1 MRAIIGWVWRRHS
14 AGVRQGQSLI
24 LFALLLPVMI
34 GFTGLA
40 LDAGNVYFQRRLL
53 QRAADAAALTGAQV
67 ANFDPER
74 PEILD
79 PEGPD
84 QARVNVLRNLGNS
97 GDTIVTR
104 VRPQAGPY
112 ADILGDGN
120 YDDGE
125 RAYIEVTISR
135 NVTNPFM
142 QLFGLNSSTITTR
155 AVARCYV
162 PGYGN
167 PALLALNG
175 NNSDAIT
182 FNGCGGSGCRVE
194 GDIMS
199 YGGVNPN
206 GTSVSTSGSTYA
218 LNGPISGPITYTNGG
233 DSFSGTENQSVDLL
247 NVDDPTLLPTFQWPA
262 WPAASMTITATT
274 SGSNL
279 GCAEYREDPPG
290 PDPAIDTTDCDG
302 SVRVR
307 SDHEPWSGRS
317 EVVIR
322 PGTYSGN
329 IEQDTAARPLLFD
342 AGGTVVN
349 GNVTLHENATIDADL
364 WVKGDLIVN
373 GAATFNGRVRV
384 DGTVSINGSG
394 SATFNGDVL
403 FNGDLGVSG
412 TAVLHPGTYDD
423 VSVSGT
429 VEFLT
434 GVYDFRTLAFGS
446 SAYGWTA
453 EPTSTTAVNGWD
465 NSGVVFR
472 LLGPSEDVA
481 NCMTSIGPSGPPA
494 GFDPAT
500 CYDDTINVLDITG
513 GTQLNLHV
521 LNRNTIP
528 PLSPDPY
535 NNTYNNFL
543 FYAPFNSLDL
553 TGTGNRDIDGSIYA
567 PHGNVDISGDG
578 GDAVIE
584 GQVVANQIR
593 LSGNGSL
600 ISYYPSSP
608 KITFGPVLV
617 NTPRS
622 DG

>member
-1 MRAIIGWVWRRHS
+1 MRAIIERIWRRRGT
-14 AGVRQGQSLI
+14 GVRQGQSLI
-24 LFALLLPVMI
+24 LFTLLLPVMI

-67 ANFDPER
+67 ANFNPEQ

-79 PEGPD
+79 PQGPD

-112 ADILGDGN
+112 ADILSDGN

-142 QLFGLNSSTITTR
+142 QLFGLNSSTITAR

-175 NNSDAIT
+175 NNPDAIT
-182 FNGCGGSGCRVE
+182 FNGCGGSGCRIQ

-206 GTSVSTSGSTYA
+206 GMNVSTSGSTYA

-262 WPAASMTITATT
+262 WPATSMTITATT

-279 GCAEYREDPPG
+279 GCEEYRDDPPG
-290 PDPAIDTTDCDG
+290 PAPASDTTDCDG

-307 SDHEPWSGRS
+307 ADHEPWSGRS

-322 PGTYSGN
+322 PGTYSGS
-329 IEQDTAARPLLFD
+329 IQQDNGARPVHFD
-342 AGGTVVN
+342 GGGTVVN
-349 GNVTLHENATIDADL
+349 GSVTLNEDATIDADL
-364 WVKGDLIVN
+364 WVKGNLIVN
-373 GAATFNGRVRV
+373 GDATFNGRVKV
-384 DGTVSINGSG
+384 DGTVSINGA
-394 SATFNGDVL
+394 ATFNNATM
-403 FNGDLGVSG
+403 FNGDLSVTG
-412 TAVLHPGTYDD
+412 TATLFPGKYDD

-434 GVYDFRTLAFGS
+434 GIYDFRTLTFGS
-446 SAYGWTA
+446 SAYGFTA
-453 EPTSTTAVNGWD
+453 EPTNSAGEWD
-465 NSGVVFR
+465 KGVVFR
-472 LLGPSEDVA
+472 LLGPSEDVP

-494 GFDPAT
+494 GFNPAT
-500 CYDDTINVLDITG
+500 CNDTGINVLDLTG
-513 GTQLNLHV
+513 STRLNLHV
-521 LNRNTIP
+521 LDRNT
-528 PLSPDPY
+528 PLPGGNPD
-535 NNTYNNFL
+535 NNDYNNFI
-543 FYAPFNSLDL
+543 FYVPFNSIDL
-553 TGTGNRDIDGSIYA
+553 TGTGDRDIDGSIYA
-567 PHGNVDISGDG
+567 PNGRVDVSGDG
-578 GDAVIE
+578 GDAVLE
-584 GQVVANQIR
+584 GQIVANEIR
-593 LSGNGSL
+593 LSGNGP
-600 ISYYPSSP
+600 IVQYVPSSP

-617 NTPRS
+617 NAPTS